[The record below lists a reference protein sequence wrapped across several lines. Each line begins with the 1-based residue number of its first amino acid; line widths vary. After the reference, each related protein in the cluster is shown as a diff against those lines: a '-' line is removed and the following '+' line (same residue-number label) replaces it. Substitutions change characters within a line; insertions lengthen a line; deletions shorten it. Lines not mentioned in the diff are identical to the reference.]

1 MNDSSFIRL
10 KTYRTLAREF
20 FLRMSMKNAVTSL
33 LRLGLFTIF
42 TSLTTFMVEG
52 QTTPQFSELEKL
64 QLEVQSWK
72 NRGDHLTDTSL
83 VDSASLPAG
92 RRSLYIAYLAKIW
105 WKFDEAKARL
115 YLDRAGKQLLDA
127 ISSVE
132 KNELNDQLTE
142 FPNTLRIISSLD
154 TKFAQRILTDLQ
166 KNFLDTATGKA
177 EANAHLADTYTAV
190 GLAVV
195 EINPRF
201 ALDAGKESL
210 KFGFALSL
218 PQLVIDLNLQ
228 NSDYAEELF
237 NAALAAAS
245 KSPLYGSDTML
256 FNLSRFIAESNKG
269 KSFSPILQRRALT
282 AFIEKL
288 EFAVSMRD
296 TNPRACSI
304 SYYGPFLVGR
314 VGEYLPELLSRF
326 RELLLVCTANLHP
339 DYRERTAA
347 NIENVPNRVDEL
359 LNSAREAKSP
369 DMKINRYRTVFLQL
383 LEGKEYEQMISL
395 LDGFDGDAYKEI
407 SPIGWDNWRVSAAS
421 GAAIA
426 AFEAGDIP
434 SSFRFVKDVPKRLR
448 PFVRKRVVLNKK
460 IGEDKETFIEH
471 LNEMQKELESID
483 IPAHDAARLYL
494 DLAEFYLKTTP
505 TESQMMFRNAVKYIN
520 KADNDNPDLL
530 PEKDWAPMEDYV
542 VLSADLLEAD
552 DVAIFSSIKDL
563 SFRRSRLR
571 LSLGLLESSLKK
583 LDESQKQLEEL
594 RSKQKK
600 K

>member
-1 MNDSSFIRL
+1 MDDISD
-10 KTYRTLAREF
+10 A
-20 FLRMSMKNAVTSL
+20 
-33 LRLGLFTIF
+33 
-42 TSLTTFMVEG
+42 
-52 QTTPQFSELEKL
+52 
-64 QLEVQSWK
+64 
-72 NRGDHLTDTSL
+72 SL
-83 VDSASLPAG
+83 VDTASLPVG

-105 WKFDEAKARL
+105 WKFDEVKARL
-115 YLDRAGKQLLDA
+115 YLDRAGKQLLDG
-127 ISSVE
+127 ISSAE
-132 KNELNDQLTE
+132 KNELNEQLSD
-142 FPNTLRIISSLD
+142 FPNTFRVISGLD
-154 TKFAQRILTDLQ
+154 AKFAQRILKELEKT
-166 KNFLDTATGKA
+166 FLDTATGKA
-177 EANAHLADTYTAV
+177 EPNAKLADIYTAV
-190 GLAVV
+190 GLEVV
-195 EINPRF
+195 VFNPRF
-201 ALDAGKESL
+201 ALDIGKESL

-237 NAALAAAS
+237 NVALAAAS
-245 KSPLYGSDTML
+245 KSSLYGSDTML

-269 KSFSPILQRRALT
+269 KSFSPILQRKALT
-282 AFIEKL
+282 AFIGKL
-288 EFAVSMRD
+288 EFAVSTRD

-347 NIENVPNRVDEL
+347 NIENVPNTVDEL
-359 LNSAREAKSP
+359 LKSAREAKSP
-369 DMKINRYRTVFLQL
+369 DMKINRYREVFLQL
-383 LEGKEYEQMISL
+383 LEAKKYEQMISL

-426 AFEAGDIP
+426 AFEVGDIP
-434 SSFRFVKDVPKRLR
+434 SSFRFVNDVPKRLR
-448 PFVRKRVVLNKK
+448 PFVRKRAVLNKK
-460 IGEDKETFIEH
+460 IGEDEETYIEH
-471 LNEMQKELESID
+471 LNEMQKELDSIE
-483 IPAHDAARLYL
+483 IPSHDAARLYL

-505 TESQMMFRNAVKYIN
+505 TESQLMFRNAIKHIN

-542 VLSADLLEAD
+542 SLSADLLEAD
-552 DVAIFSSIKDL
+552 DMAIFSSMKDI
-563 SFRRSRLR
+563 SSRHSRLR

-583 LDESQKQLEEL
+583 LDESKKQLDAL
-594 RSKQKK
+594 KSKQKK